1 MRRFLS
7 ALLPVLVIGGLV
19 LAGCDSGG
27 GVPDDLGDS
36 TSVGFVEST
45 AALVEGEDETYALEI
60 TADDPGFEEVRLNLS
75 VNASQ
80 STAALGDD
88 VTGLTGDTT
97 VAFPRSATSGG
108 TVSIPLTI
116 VDEPVDSTG
125 FLEDTESLAF
135 TLSPADTLAP
145 EIDDG
150 ASSFTLTI
158 EEDDVPLTA
167 EESRNRPSGGR
178 TVADG
183 LVTRVESDGVYVQD
197 GTGAFFVFDGDFAS
211 QASKGDS
218 VRVDGAVGYFNGVF
232 QVSGVSD
239 GPQTEVLSSGNALP
253 APQEVSLGEV
263 VNNGEEYESEL
274 IRVENFA
281 IDAGGDQTFQGGVP
295 AGLYDI
301 STQDASSTLLVTG
314 GSGLVGESIPDRGT
328 FQGVLGQF
336 NGEGGGGDE
345 PDEGYQLLG
354 IDLDDVIAPEVATI
368 NEVRQESNGSSVSTA
383 GVVTRVDGQNVFI
396 QDESG
401 PTGASGI
408 VVRNGNLA
416 DDVRDGGIDPN
427 PGDQIEVS
435 GELGAFSG
443 LLQISSNVQYSVI
456 QTDAGLPSPQSVSAG
471 DLLNGGGE
479 DYESELITVSGLA
492 IDDRGDSTFQ
502 GGTNYDAT
510 DSNGN
515 TITLRISDNSFYAGQ
530 TIPSGAVA
538 FEGVLSQFNGGF
550 GGARGPDE
558 GYQLLPLVDGDL
570 SDTIN
575 QVRQESNGTS
585 VFTLGVV
592 TRVDGQNVFIQDE
605 SGPTGASG
613 IVVRNGDLADDVRDG
628 GIDPNPGDRIQVS
641 GELGAFSGLLQIS
654 SNVQYTVDQTGVG
667 LPSPQSVSV
676 SDLLNG
682 GGEDYESEL
691 ITISGLTVDGGG
703 DSNFQGGKNY
713 DATDSSGDTVTLR
726 ISDNSFYVGE
736 PIPGGSVTFEGVLS
750 QFNGGFGGAREPDEG
765 YQTLPLI
772 DGDLE

>member
-1 MRRFLS
+1 MRRLCS
-7 ALLPVLVIGGLV
+7 ALFPLLVFGLV

-27 GVPDDLGDS
+27 SVPDDLGS
-36 TSVGFVEST
+36 NTSVGFVETSAT
-45 AALVEGEDETYALEI
+45 VVEGEDESFDLEI
-60 TADDPGFEEVRLNLS
+60 VADDPGNEEVRFTLS
-75 VNASQ
+75 VDQQGTAS
-80 STAALGDD
+80 LGED

-97 VAFPRSATSGG
+97 VAFPTSATSGG
-108 TVSIPLTI
+108 TVSLTLD
-116 VDEPVDSTG
+116 VTDEPIDSTG
-125 FLEDTESLAF
+125 FLEDTETLSF
-135 TLSPADTLAP
+135 SLSPADTLSPA
-145 EIDDG
+145 IDEG
-150 ASSFTLTI
+150 AASFTLTI
-158 EEDDVPLTA
+158 EEDDEPLTA

-183 LVTRVESDGVYVQD
+183 IVTRVESDGIYVQD
-197 GTGAFFVFDGDFAS
+197 DTGAFFIFDGDFAS
-211 QASKGDS
+211 QVSQGNS

-239 GPQTEVLSSGNALP
+239 GAQTEVLSSGNALP
-253 APQEVSLGEV
+253 APQEVSLEEV

-295 AGLYDI
+295 NGLYDI
-301 STQDASSTLLVTG
+301 STQDASSTLLVIG

-336 NGEGGGGDE
+336 NGEGPGGDE

-354 IDLDDVIAPEVATI
+354 IDQDDVNAPETATI
-368 NEVRQESNGSSVSTA
+368 NEVRQESNGTSVSTA
-383 GVVTRVDGQNVFI
+383 GVVTRVDGQNVTI
-396 QDESG
+396 QDDSG

-408 VVRNGNLA
+408 VVRDSDLS
-416 DDVRDGGIDPN
+416 DDVSGGAIN
-427 PGDQIEVS
+427 LGDRIQVS
-435 GELGAFSG
+435 GEIGAFSG
-443 LLQISSNVQYSVI
+443 LLQISSNVQYSVE
-456 QTDAGLPSPQSVSAG
+456 QTGVGVPSPQSVSVG

-479 DYESELITVSGLA
+479 DYESELIAISGLTV
-492 IDDRGDSTFQ
+492 DGGGDSNFQ
-502 GGTNYDAT
+502 GSTSYDAT
-510 DSNGN
+510 DSNGD
-515 TITLRISDNSFYAGQ
+515 TITLRISDNSFYTGR

-538 FEGVLSQFNGGF
+538 FEGILGQFNGGF

-558 GYQLLPLVDGDL
+558 GYQILPLIDGDL

-575 QVRQESNGTS
+575 QVRQETNGTS

-628 GIDPNPGDRIQVS
+628 GTAPNPGDRIQVS
-641 GELGAFSGLLQIS
+641 GEIGAFSGLLQIS
-654 SNVQYTVDQTGVG
+654 SNVQYSVDQAGVG
-667 LPSPQSVSV
+667 VPSPQSVSV

-703 DSNFQGGKNY
+703 DSNFQGGTSY
-713 DATDSSGDTVTLR
+713 DATDSGGDTITLR

-736 PIPGGSVTFEGVLS
+736 PIPGGSVTYEGVLS
-750 QFNGGFGGAREPDEG
+750 QFNGGFGGARGPDEG